1 MKRLLTL
8 ICAVVALVA
17 CNTEEI
23 VEVRYLASPVHT
35 AYLYS
40 IDAET
45 DAVAVVDTLVR
56 GTQLDVVVNGRKRLD
71 DTEYLPVKVGKQR
84 YYALLSQLVA
94 QPREVVQEKSIFVR
108 TPASIISDVETSK
121 VGGNADKG
129 EELMVIDY
137 DTIDVTG
144 RVNRYKVRQ
153 GKTVGYVYGKYAEA
167 LQG

>member
-1 MKRLLTL
+1 MKKLLTL
-8 ICAVVALVA
+8 ICVVAAVVA

-56 GTQLDVVVNGRKRLD
+56 GTQLDVVVNDRKKLN
-71 DTEYLPVKVGKQR
+71 DTEYLPVKVGKER

-94 QPREVVQEKSIFVR
+94 QPREVVQEKSIFVKL
-108 TPASIISDVETSK
+108 A
-121 VGGNADKG
+121 GNILDIRRSLK
-129 EELMVIDY
+129 M
-137 DTIDVTG
+137 
-144 RVNRYKVRQ
+144 
-153 GKTVGYVYGKYAEA
+153 
-167 LQG
+167 